1 MECTGTYFSSILG
14 IIPSISNDLPHR
26 ALAIIKNVNDLYG
39 NLYSCHYYQRNNS
52 LSSLIAEIDDA
63 TFETLQICNPIY
75 AGNTENTALDGNIMS
90 LRREQRG
97 RMDVWC
103 PIIPYE
109 KLRHIEGEVEEFQRI
124 NGQYDDWKATMRTKS
139 MVGANTGIMLDRI
152 RMMMMGVGIACA
164 QNRDL
169 ALTVQN
175 ICSDNLRESALTI
188 IASLPPERVDASTK
202 AVLQSFFTKLKF
214 TRDIIPE
221 EDMRD
226 AASVAVVLDSPPIEA
241 SPISKLKSLF
251 RKKAPEPTAS
261 KPIVV
266 NDDLIKVAL
275 FETTNVLKRLY
286 MRLLSPD
293 PWSKL

>member
-1 MECTGTYFSSILG
+1 MTQLFG
-14 IIPSISNDLPHR
+14 
-26 ALAIIKNVNDLYG
+26 
-39 NLYSCHYYQRNNS
+39 
-52 LSSLIAEIDDA
+52 
-63 TFETLQICNPIY
+63 TLQICSPIY
-75 AGNTENTALDGNIMS
+75 AGNTENKVLDGNIMS
-90 LRREQRG
+90 MRRDQRG

-109 KLRHIEGEVEEFQRI
+109 KLRHIKGEIEEFQRI

-139 MVGANTGIMLDRI
+139 MAGANTGIMLDRI

-169 ALTVQN
+169 ALAVQN
-175 ICSDNLRESALTI
+175 ICSDNLRENALTI
-188 IASLPPERVDASTK
+188 IDSLPPERVVESTK

-221 EDMRD
+221 DDMRD
-226 AASVAVVLDSPPIEA
+226 AASVAVVLDSPPKDA
-241 SPISKLKSLF
+241 SPASRIRKLF
-251 RKKAPEPTAS
+251 RKKESVTTAS
-261 KPIVV
+261 KPITVD
-266 NDDLIKVAL
+266 DDLIKTAL

-293 PWSKL
+293 PWSEM